1 MLLPSNPIRI
11 KRVSAAGTLL
21 LGALL
26 AAFPPLAGGQERVLP
41 PPGPPKQREPIY
53 DAGQPV
59 NRKVLKNGVVLLVQ
73 EARTTDKVAAAA
85 TLRMGTRYED
95 ELSAGLSQVL
105 MRSLTKGTEKLS
117 PIELQ
122 LRLIAHKINLESGA
136 DADCGQVAIETVRE
150 AAAPALDLFAEIL
163 LTPSFPDTSVEA
175 ARGAFL
181 TKAAD
186 DVESPIPA
194 TYTMFL
200 EAMYPGSPFARP
212 PHGRVQSI
220 AECRRS
226 DLVALYRKYFV
237 GSNLTVAVV
246 GNIDGKKVMGQL
258 ERLFATVPPGPA
270 AVAQGTEPAP
280 LAADTLITQA
290 RPILAR
296 SLVYGYP
303 APGYADPDYAAFM
316 ILDSYLRSGDRS
328 PLTYWMPQRNEAAG
342 VGIVFPPYP
351 KRSSIAVYLAA
362 SPTKYKAAR
371 DTVAAVLAR
380 LRDVPL
386 DDGEWGVHV
395 RRAQMAFFY
404 NQHEPLV
411 RARNYSRWEA
421 QGVSIDYPKQFEST
435 LIKLKPEDVRDAARR
450 WMTHAV
456 EVSLTPAPRTSEP

>member
-11 KRVSAAGTLL
+11 KRVSVAGGL
-21 LGALL
+21 LL
-26 AAFPPLAGGQERVLP
+26 AALLTAFPPPTVAQERVLP
-41 PPGPPKQREPIY
+41 PAGPAKPREPIY
-53 DAGQPV
+53 DPGQPV
-59 NRKVLKNGVVLLVQ
+59 LRKVLKNGVVLVVQ

-85 TLRMGTRYED
+85 ALRMGTRYED
-95 ELSAGLSQVL
+95 ELSAGLSQIV

-122 LRLIAHKINLESGA
+122 LRLLAHKVNIESGV
-136 DADCGQVAIETVRE
+136 DADFGQVAVETVRE
-150 AAAPALDLFAEIL
+150 NAAPALDLFAEIL
-163 LTPSFPDTSVEA
+163 TTPSFPDTSVEA

-186 DVESPIPA
+186 DVESPIA
-194 TYTMFL
+194 STYTMFL
-200 EAMYPGSPFARP
+200 EAMYPGSPFGRP

-220 AECRRS
+220 SECRRS
-226 DLVALYRKYFV
+226 DVVALYKKYFV
-237 GSNLTVAVV
+237 GGNLAVAVV
-246 GNIDGKKVMGQL
+246 GNIDGKKVMAQL

-270 AVAQGTEPAP
+270 AAPQGTDPTP
-280 LAADTLITQA
+280 LAADTLITQS

-296 SLVYGYP
+296 SMVYGYP
-303 APGYADPDYAAFM
+303 APGYTDPDYAAFM

-362 SPTKYKAAR
+362 SPTKYNAAR
-371 DTVAAVLAR
+371 DTVAAVLGR

-386 DDGEWGVHV
+386 DEGDWGVHV
-395 RRAQMAFFY
+395 RRAQTAFFF
-404 NQHEPLV
+404 NQNEPLV
-411 RARNYSRWEA
+411 RVRNYSRWEV
-421 QGVSIDYPKQFEST
+421 QGVTLDYPKQFESA

-450 WMTHAV
+450 WLTHTV